1 MSIFNNNYLK
11 CKFIPKHP
19 EKCLNYNGKMGVTN
33 VPQLRSSWEKIFA
46 NWCDLNE
53 NILEWGSEIIEIPYI
68 SCEDGKQ
75 HRYIS
80 DFVFTCKNRQG
91 RIEKWLIEVKPKSQ
105 IPQLNENGQI
115 IFPELNKKKKLTA
128 KRIESWQEV
137 CNVLKKNHDKWQ
149 QAREWARKYG
159 YKFKVVSEEELGLV
173 YQPKNK

>member
-1 MSIFNNNYLK
+1 
-11 CKFIPKHP
+11 
-19 EKCLNYNGKMGVTN
+19 MGVTN

-53 NILEWGSEIIEIPYI
+53 NILEWGSEIVEIPYI

-115 IFPELNKKKKLTA
+115 IFPELNKKKKLIKINNEITCTDNHKFLVINKEDKNICTEDNLETLGYWVEA
-128 KRIESWQEV
+128 KQLNPEKHLLIKR
-137 CNVLKKNHDKWQ
+137 
-149 QAREWARKYG
+149 Y
-159 YKFKVVSEEELGLV
+159 
-173 YQPKNK
+173 